1 MVSEVVEMSWEEV
14 AKEMEGV
21 EGLISMMD
29 EEEEEEEEE
38 EARVEDEGDKEH
50 RNQGKDN
57 CDEDDRTVEVNAG
70 LQSLLLSE
78 ILQFRTSQLR
88 RVKDERREEKEEDG
102 TVTDISLFTLDSG
115 KEARS
120 DILVSNQANHQVK
133 SSPTNCWFLGSVFIQ
148 F

>member
-1 MVSEVVEMSWEEV
+1 MSWEEV

-29 EEEEEEEEE
+29 EEEEEED
-38 EARVEDEGDKEH
+38 ARVEDEGDKEH

-133 SSPTNCWFLGSVFIQ
+133 SSLTNCRFLGSVFIQ

>member
-1 MVSEVVEMSWEEV
+1 MSWEEV

-29 EEEEEEEEE
+29 EEEEEEEE

-88 RVKDERREEKEEDG
+88 RVKAERREEKEEDG

-133 SSPTNCWFLGSVFIQ
+133 SSPTNC
-148 F
+148 

>member
-29 EEEEEEEEE
+29 EEEEEED
-38 EARVEDEGDKEH
+38 ARVEDEGDKEH

-133 SSPTNCWFLGSVFIQ
+133 SSPTNC
-148 F
+148 

>member
-1 MVSEVVEMSWEEV
+1 MSWEEV

-29 EEEEEEEEE
+29 EEEEEED
-38 EARVEDEGDKEH
+38 ARVEDEGDKEH

-88 RVKDERREEKEEDG
+88 RVKAERREEKEEDG

-133 SSPTNCWFLGSVFIQ
+133 SSPTNC
-148 F
+148 

>member
-1 MVSEVVEMSWEEV
+1 MSWEEV

-29 EEEEEEEEE
+29 EEEEEED
-38 EARVEDEGDKEH
+38 ARVEDEGDKEH

-88 RVKDERREEKEEDG
+88 RVKAERREEKEEDG

-133 SSPTNCWFLGSVFIQ
+133 SSLTNCRFLGSVFIQ

>member
-1 MVSEVVEMSWEEV
+1 M

-29 EEEEEEEEE
+29 EEEEEED
-38 EARVEDEGDKEH
+38 ARVEDEGDKEH

-133 SSPTNCWFLGSVFIQ
+133 SSPTNC
-148 F
+148 

>member
-29 EEEEEEEEE
+29 EEEEEE

-88 RVKDERREEKEEDG
+88 RVKAERREEKEEDG

-133 SSPTNCWFLGSVFIQ
+133 SSPTNC
-148 F
+148 

>member
-1 MVSEVVEMSWEEV
+1 MSWEEV

-29 EEEEEEEEE
+29 EEEEEED
-38 EARVEDEGDKEH
+38 ARVEDEGDKEH

-133 SSPTNCWFLGSVFIQ
+133 SSPTNC
-148 F
+148 

>member
-1 MVSEVVEMSWEEV
+1 M

-29 EEEEEEEEE
+29 EEEEEED
-38 EARVEDEGDKEH
+38 ARVEDEGDKEH

-70 LQSLLLSE
+70 LQSLLLCE

-88 RVKDERREEKEEDG
+88 RVKAERREEKEEDG

-133 SSPTNCWFLGSVFIQ
+133 SSPTNC
-148 F
+148 

>member
-1 MVSEVVEMSWEEV
+1 MSWEEV

-29 EEEEEEEEE
+29 EEEEEEEEEE

-88 RVKDERREEKEEDG
+88 RVKAERREEKEEDG

-133 SSPTNCWFLGSVFIQ
+133 SSPTNC
-148 F
+148 

>member
-1 MVSEVVEMSWEEV
+1 MSWEEV

-29 EEEEEEEEE
+29 EEEEEED
-38 EARVEDEGDKEH
+38 ARVEDEGDKEH

-88 RVKDERREEKEEDG
+88 RVKDERREEKEGDG

-133 SSPTNCWFLGSVFIQ
+133 SSPTNC
-148 F
+148 

>member
-1 MVSEVVEMSWEEV
+1 MVWEVVEMSWEEV

-29 EEEEEEEEE
+29 EEEEEED
-38 EARVEDEGDKEH
+38 ARVEDEGDKEH

-88 RVKDERREEKEEDG
+88 RVKAERREEKEEDG

>member
-29 EEEEEEEEE
+29 EEEEEED
-38 EARVEDEGDKEH
+38 ARVEDEGDKEH

-70 LQSLLLSE
+70 LQSLLLCE

>member
-29 EEEEEEEEE
+29 EEEEEED
-38 EARVEDEGDKEH
+38 ARVEDEGDKEH

-70 LQSLLLSE
+70 LQSLLLCE

-133 SSPTNCWFLGSVFIQ
+133 SSPTNC
-148 F
+148 

>member
-29 EEEEEEEEE
+29 EEEEEED
-38 EARVEDEGDKEH
+38 ARVEDEGDKEH

-88 RVKDERREEKEEDG
+88 RVKAERREEKEEDG

-133 SSPTNCWFLGSVFIQ
+133 SSPTNC
-148 F
+148 

>member
-29 EEEEEEEEE
+29 EEEEEED
-38 EARVEDEGDKEH
+38 ARVEDEGDKEH

-88 RVKDERREEKEEDG
+88 RVKDEKGQSMKDGSAERREEKEGDG
-102 TVTDISLFTLDSG
+102 TATDISLFTLDSG

-133 SSPTNCWFLGSVFIQ
+133 SSPTNC
-148 F
+148 

>member
-1 MVSEVVEMSWEEV
+1 MVWEVVEMSWEEV

-29 EEEEEEEEE
+29 EEEEEED
-38 EARVEDEGDKEH
+38 ARVEDEGDKEH

>member
-29 EEEEEEEEE
+29 EEEEEED
-38 EARVEDEGDKEH
+38 ARVEDEGDKEH

>member
-29 EEEEEEEEE
+29 EEEEEEEED
-38 EARVEDEGDKEH
+38 ARVEDEGDKEH

-133 SSPTNCWFLGSVFIQ
+133 SSPTNC
-148 F
+148 

>member
-1 MVSEVVEMSWEEV
+1 MSWEEV
-14 AKEMEGV
+14 AKEMEGG

-29 EEEEEEEEE
+29 EEEEEED
-38 EARVEDEGDKEH
+38 ARVEDEGDKEH

-133 SSPTNCWFLGSVFIQ
+133 SSPTNC
-148 F
+148 

>member
-1 MVSEVVEMSWEEV
+1 M

-29 EEEEEEEEE
+29 EEEEEED
-38 EARVEDEGDKEH
+38 ARVEDEGDKEH

-88 RVKDERREEKEEDG
+88 RVKAERREEKEEDG

-133 SSPTNCWFLGSVFIQ
+133 SSPTNC
-148 F
+148 